1 MASTNPASGL
11 KLLTKN
17 RAALDLIFAGAL
29 WGFGF
34 IATVWALK
42 AFTPVETLIYRF
54 IVASVF
60 GEIIYLMA
68 RGPRYTTLK
77 TEFLRAF
84 PAGLFLGG
92 MLLLQTIGLQYT
104 TATKS
109 GFLTSLYVVIVPV
122 FNSWFL
128 KEKTHWKNYLLVAMA
143 LIGTYILMGAS
154 LEGLN
159 VGDLWT
165 IACAFIAAAHII
177 YIGRVSPGIGN
188 AFRFNNF
195 QSIWCLFLLLPL
207 LTTQTGFHWETNDLL
222 PWIGILCLG
231 VASSVVAFYLQI
243 RSQRVLSDSTASMLF
258 LLESPFAAIFGYLVL
273 SERLSLFQTSGALMI
288 LVAATLQILWEPSAK
303 TTQTKPE

>member
-1 MASTNPASGL
+1 MASRSLASGP
-11 KLLTKN
+11 KPLTKN
-17 RAALDLIFAGAL
+17 RAALELILAGAL

-34 IATVWALK
+34 VATVWALK

-54 IVASVF
+54 IVASLF
-60 GEIIYLMA
+60 GEVIYLIA
-68 RGPRYTTLK
+68 QGPRYTSLK
-77 TEFLRAF
+77 TEFMRAF

-109 GFLTSLYVVIVPV
+109 GFLTSLYVIIIPL

-128 KEKTHWKNYLLVAMA
+128 KERIHWKNILLVLVA
-143 LIGTYILMGAS
+143 LVGTFILMGAS

-159 VGDLWT
+159 IGDLWT

-177 YIGRVSPGIGN
+177 YIGRVSPSIGN

-207 LTTQTGFHWETNDLL
+207 LKTQTGFHWEVNDLL
-222 PWIGILCLG
+222 PWVGILCLG

-273 SERLSLFQTSGALMI
+273 AERLSPFQTSGAMLI

-303 TTQTKPE
+303 TTGKKSK